1 MQSIK
6 GPFLFKGG
14 KNPPSLTT
22 TRLYLDRVKPEL
34 HKVVF
39 IRALLIKGKKEF
51 KRKRN
56 NFNNNTYNLIL
67 MNDKIIIMPIK
78 KYVSSLGIIH

>member
-14 KNPPSLTT
+14 KNLPSLTT

-39 IRALLIKGKKEF
+39 IRALLIKGKKQF

-78 KYVSSLGIIH
+78 EYVSSLGIIH